1 MNGTS
6 ACNSCATARESL
18 TMPRPRKEE
27 QTKKPTFA
35 GFERPESNW
44 FKMPTTWT
52 DITASIDNLAEL
64 KVVEYILRH
73 TWGYQEYELK
83 KHITIEEFVRGRKHR
98 DGSRIDRGTG
108 LSERSVYY
116 GLEKATNDGLIE
128 QEVDDSD
135 PGRIKKKYSLKM
147 RNGDIQQTSPQAL
160 QSGVQTLHPPLQDLH
175 PRGAKD
181 APRTEKDTL
190 ERNQQHDDVVGAL
203 ISFGISKPAAL
214 KIANTYPEDYV
225 LQKLDLAQ
233 WLMETRSSQVAR
245 NPAGY
250 LRRAIEEDYLPP
262 PQYKSAPQ
270 RAAQEEQRN
279 RSISA
284 EQEIRRQAEAELA
297 RSRQELRE
305 RLRGERPPQPIP
317 GTHLTTEAAW
327 GQVLDQLK
335 GEMTPANFNTWLKDT
350 SLVSC
355 DEDKALVVATTAFQ
369 LDWLRNRLDIMV
381 RKALLS
387 VLGRLVSCEYIA
399 LSELFP
405 SGQAD
410 RPQAST

>member
-1 MNGTS
+1 MLGSQPKDRRLIGQPRPVRSMNGTS
-6 ACNSCATARESL
+6 ACNGRTTARESL

-27 QTKKPTFA
+27 QTEKPTFA

-160 QSGVQTLHPPLQDLH
+160 QSGCLLYTSDAADDL
-175 PRGAKD
+175 
-181 APRTEKDTL
+181 L
-190 ERNQQHDDVVGAL
+190 CV
-203 ISFGISKPAAL
+203 
-214 KIANTYPEDYV
+214 
-225 LQKLDLAQ
+225 DL
-233 WLMETRSSQVAR
+233 
-245 NPAGY
+245 GG
-250 LRRAIEEDYLPP
+250 RRII
-262 PQYKSAPQ
+262 K
-270 RAAQEEQRN
+270 
-279 RSISA
+279 
-284 EQEIRRQAEAELA
+284 
-297 RSRQELRE
+297 
-305 RLRGERPPQPIP
+305 
-317 GTHLTTEAAW
+317 
-327 GQVLDQLK
+327 
-335 GEMTPANFNTWLKDT
+335 
-350 SLVSC
+350 
-355 DEDKALVVATTAFQ
+355 
-369 LDWLRNRLDIMV
+369 
-381 RKALLS
+381 
-387 VLGRLVSCEYIA
+387 
-399 LSELFP
+399 
-405 SGQAD
+405 
-410 RPQAST
+410 